1 MSERSGSTN
10 RKAKS
15 GEKKTG
21 GRSRLSA
28 AQRRRRKGE
37 ADRRYYE
44 RYRGGCGV
52 TAYLDSPEMKEAVV
66 EKLRPLGLTVSQAIR
81 RLLRMVVEGRIV
93 FVPPPKEP
101 E

>member
-1 MSERSGSTN
+1 MSKGRESTN

-15 GEKKTG
+15 GEKKTS
-21 GRSRLSA
+21 GRTRLSA

-44 RYRGGCGV
+44 RYRSGCGV
-52 TAYLDSPEMKEAVV
+52 TAYLDSPEQKEAVI
-66 EKLRPLGLTVSQAIR
+66 EKLRPLGLTMSQAIYT
-81 RLLRMVVEGRIV
+81 LLIRVAEGRIV
-93 FVPPPKEP
+93 LTAPPRKP